1 MPMQKYIR
9 ALCYEHH
16 VEMRLRQV
24 LPKAQPEST
33 PFLTYACPEPG
44 CAVHYNS
51 SEGYFIAA
59 PDGSQIER
67 DMAPL
72 VRCVRDKTLMYLAAI
87 PQRDLRHWKCPQ
99 CDAVRTNDE
108 LTEKLRTP

>member
-9 ALCYEHH
+9 VLCYEHH

-33 PFLTYACPEPG
+33 LFLTYTCPEPG

-51 SEGYFIAA
+51 SEGYFVAA
-59 PDGSQIER
+59 SGGNQVER
-67 DMAPL
+67 DMTPR
-72 VRCVRDKTLMYLAAI
+72 VKCTRDAALMYLAAV
-87 PQRDLRHWKCPQ
+87 PRRDVRHWRCPQ
-99 CDAVRTNDE
+99 CDEVRTNGE
-108 LTEKLRTP
+108 LAHK